1 MFSEGGAYNIGYEE
15 NVTCHGL
22 VLNILALHLTQH
34 MMETV
39 RLKFIRRIMTELK
52 MRFRYCYPQHSY
64 QEAHHFGH
72 YVTAT

>member
-39 RLKFIRRIMTELK
+39 RLFEVHQTYYDRIEDAVQVLL
-52 MRFRYCYPQHSY
+52 P
-64 QEAHHFGH
+64 A
-72 YVTAT
+72 A